1 MATYKP
7 FWNFLNVFSIFLNR
21 KEHGIKASRN
31 PLLDETL
38 SSERSGHREFGRMI
52 SSTLP
57 DEASITSLPGLL
69 YLLLP
74 FDMRSGEGTYLLQ
87 VGWSPTF
94 KSMA

>member
-1 MATYKP
+1 
-7 FWNFLNVFSIFLNR
+7 
-21 KEHGIKASRN
+21 
-31 PLLDETL
+31 
-38 SSERSGHREFGRMI
+38 MI